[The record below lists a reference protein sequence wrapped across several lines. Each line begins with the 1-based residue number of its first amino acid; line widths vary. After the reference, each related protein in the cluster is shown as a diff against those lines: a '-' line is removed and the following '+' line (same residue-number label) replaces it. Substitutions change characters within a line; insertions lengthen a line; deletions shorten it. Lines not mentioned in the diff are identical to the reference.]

1 ISGIAAMRVQVRVLG
16 RFHGIGC
23 FSRAR
28 MQVIIKTSRQRRSD
42 SRHLGEVRY
51 PGTHHPL
58 QAAEVLQKR
67 APLRGPEA
75 RHDFQNRLV
84 ITARALA
91 AMAADREAMRF
102 VADSLNEAG
111 RPGMAPRRPPRPPP
125 RPAPPP
131 PPRPAG

>member
-1 ISGIAAMRVQVRVLG
+1 
-16 RFHGIGC
+16 
-23 FSRAR
+23 

-51 PGTHHPL
+51 PGAHHPL
-58 QAAEVLQKR
+58 QAAEVLQQR
-67 APLRGPEA
+67 APLRGPQS

-91 AMAADREAMRF
+91 AMTADREAMRF

-111 RPGMAPRRPPRPPP
+111 RPGTAPPRHPP
-125 RPAPPP
+125 RPARRPPP
-131 PPRPAG
+131 PPAG